1 MERNEESKIQVAV
14 TKLIK
19 KAHAH
24 KLQLNESKC
33 KELQITSAKTDLQ
46 FNPILV
52 NKQPLETV
60 STAKLLGL
68 NISHDLK
75 WNHLI
80 SEITRKAAPQFY
92 FMRQLKRANIPTKD
106 LLTFYSMMQLSTL
119 EYASPVFHNSLP
131 KYLSDNLEQLQ
142 KQTKKYLPPLTLF
155 RSTSKSKRPTSTF

>member
-1 MERNEESKIQVAV
+1 MAECVERNEESKIQVAV
-14 TKLIK
+14 TELIE

-24 KLQLNESKC
+24 KFELNESKY
-33 KELQITSAKTDLQ
+33 KELWITFAKTVPQ
-46 FNPILV
+46 FDPILV
-52 NKQPLETV
+52 NEQPLETV

-155 RSTSKSKRPTSTF
+155 RSTSKS